1 MSGEELKRSR
11 RRSLM
16 SSLRSTTPSSLLR
29 EANSGVQ
36 QRVDPAFIT
45 PRMSLPCEAGRVRE
59 RAACWRPYRRSILRS
74 NWARLSLSAAS
85 SWWHSSCWCVGRT
98 IHIRPLDGIL

>member
-1 MSGEELKRSR
+1 
-11 RRSLM
+11 M

-45 PRMSLPCEAGRVRE
+45 PRMSP
-59 RAACWRPYRRSILRS
+59 PLRS
-74 NWARLSLSAAS
+74 GGGLGSGQLAG
-85 SWWHSSCWCVGRT
+85 VRT
-98 IHIRPLDGIL
+98 ALHLALQLGALVVKHGFLMMAFKLLVYGPDNTH